1 MCINEDIPSRTLCE
15 YVDIRHTLNGNVV
28 SVVPATRWRPACLN
42 T

>member
-1 MCINEDIPSRTLCE
+1 MKIFQVEHCWE